1 MPATPSGISWQRLGY
16 ITFDSNER
24 SNWQARELKSAHV
37 SIVARYIKLTIQQCH
52 NNRKNEH
59 KQVCMWPHAGDGNG
73 YS

>member
-1 MPATPSGISWQRLGY
+1 MPDPSGGVAWQRLGY

-37 SIVARYIKLTIQQCH
+37 SVVAQYIKLNIQQCH

-59 KQVCMWPHAGDGNG
+59 KQVVVHIA
-73 YS
+73 